1 MNNIQMYGK
10 LKKLNESEFVVV
22 LTYLNWTILSY
33 NLNSL
38 FMSCF

>member
-22 LTYLNWTILSY
+22 LTIEQQQMLILKMKTAFRK
-33 NLNSL
+33 L
-38 FMSCF
+38 